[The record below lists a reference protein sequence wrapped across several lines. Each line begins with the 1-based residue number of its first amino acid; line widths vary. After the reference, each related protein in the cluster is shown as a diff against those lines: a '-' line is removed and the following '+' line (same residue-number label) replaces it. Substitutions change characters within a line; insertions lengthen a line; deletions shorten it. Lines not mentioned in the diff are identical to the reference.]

1 MSVTSSSSSQ
11 VYDTII
17 ECISEAQ
24 SNSIEAQE
32 KALQTLASITKVNPK
47 NRNFL
52 AQIDGAITTL
62 ATLTNSPSPIIQTL
76 SLLTLFNLS
85 LNPNLK
91 PSLADMQTIHHLN
104 SRITSSLSSSPPDS
118 CKLAS
123 SLICSLAMHDK
134 NKAKFGVAGTV
145 QLLVKAI
152 KDSPR
157 DFHHH
162 LLSSLAE
169 LVQFHG
175 NCTVAVRSGAVP
187 ALLGVVKETSDEDLA
202 STSLVILGL
211 LARFEEG
218 LNGLKKSKEIV
229 SDMLFV
235 LKGRS
240 MLSKEGAVD
249 ILLRLLDDDCEGFVS
264 EVMLLPEFAMAVADL
279 SVRGSARV
287 RGKADLVMKKMAE
300 VTLISDVEQ
309 WI

>member
-1 MSVTSSSSSQ
+1 MSVTSSSSSR

-17 ECISEAQ
+17 ECVSELAQ

-32 KALQTLASITKVNPK
+32 KALQTLASITKVSPQ
-47 NRNFL
+47 NRNIL
-52 AQIDGAITTL
+52 SQIDGAITTL

-85 LNPNLK
+85 LNPDLK
-91 PSLADMQTIHHLN
+91 HSLADMQTIHHLN
-104 SRITSSLSSSPPDS
+104 SRIVSSNSPDS

-152 KDSPR
+152 KDSPHE
-157 DFHHH
+157 FHHH

-169 LVQFHG
+169 LVHFHG
-175 NCTVAVRSGAVP
+175 NCTLAVRSGAIPV
-187 ALLGVVKETSDEDLA
+187 LLGVVKETVDEDLA
-202 STSLVILGL
+202 STSLVVLGL
-211 LARFEEG
+211 LARFDEG
-218 LNGLKKSKEIV
+218 LNRLKKREEIV
-229 SDMLFV
+229 SDMLCV

-240 MLSKEGAVD
+240 MMSKEGAVD
-249 ILLRLLDDDCEGFVS
+249 ILLRLLDDHCERCVN
-264 EVMLLPEFAMAVADL
+264 EALLLPEFTMAVTDL
-279 SVRGSARV
+279 SVRGSV
-287 RGKADLVMKKMAE
+287 KLRGKANLLLKKMADASL
-300 VTLISDVEQ
+300 VSDVEQ